1 MPHQPAISFSIS
13 IQKHSNRAGGRTSNV
28 SSKEKTMKYHLSCLL
43 AIISMVSCS
52 TADDGMPFGKVTE
65 NDAARLTQ
73 FAKDHGVDL
82 GVEGKKAYA
91 KDKKALAR
99 IFKLSVTFKTLDQN
113 ARTYGQ
119 IIYSSLLNL
128 GETMGVEEYS
138 KVIEVQDPE
147 VRQRVRDFLYY
158 PMTRLPQKERAESDK
173 QTRKDYPTLF
183 PKDYQFG
190 QNDPLF
196 KQ

>member
-1 MPHQPAISFSIS
+1 MV
-13 IQKHSNRAGGRTSNV
+13 TS
-28 SSKEKTMKYHLSCLL
+28 S
-43 AIISMVSCS
+43 A
-52 TADDGMPFGKVTE
+52 ADEGMPFGEITE

-99 IFKLSVTFKTLDQN
+99 IFKLSVAFKTLDQN

-138 KVIEVQDPE
+138 KVIAAQDPE

-158 PMTRLPQKERAESDK
+158 PMTRLSQKARTENDK
-173 QTRKDYPTLF
+173 QAREDYPTLF

-196 KQ
+196 KK

>member
-1 MPHQPAISFSIS
+1 
-13 IQKHSNRAGGRTSNV
+13 
-28 SSKEKTMKYHLSCLL
+28 MKYHLPCIL
-43 AIISMVSCS
+43 AIVSMFSCS
-52 TADDGMPFGKVTE
+52 TADDGMPFGKITE
-65 NDAARLTQ
+65 NDTARLTQ
-73 FAKDHGVDL
+73 FAKDQGVDL
-82 GVEGKKAYA
+82 GVESKKAYA

-99 IFKLSVTFKTLDQN
+99 IFKLSVAFKTLDQN

-138 KVIEVQDPE
+138 KVIAVQDPE

-158 PMTRLPQKERAESDK
+158 PMTRLSQKARAESDK
-173 QTRKDYPTLF
+173 QTGEDYPTLF
-183 PKDYQFG
+183 PKEYQFG